1 MLPIL
6 PIAINIVIGMYKSD
20 LENHNKNFNYNLMS
34 LFTVNHFF
42 NKRTSTYS

>member
-1 MLPIL
+1 MLL
-6 PIAINIVIGMYKSD
+6 IAINIVIRMYKSD
-20 LENHNKNFNYNLMS
+20 LENHNLKMENFNYNLMS